1 VRGKDAKP
9 RPMRMF
15 IVRNSKT
22 QPEWGLTEAGLKS
35 ITQRAL
41 STIIKYQGVGDLY
54 RIYTMSKVDGV
65 DFNLAVIPGDFN
77 V

>member
-1 VRGKDAKP
+1 
-9 RPMRMF
+9 MRMF

-22 QPEWGLTEAGLKS
+22 QPEWGLTEAGLKG